1 MTRANLTLTVDEDL
15 LRRARIRAVTEGTS
29 INAVVREHLE
39 RYAGA
44 SPAARAIDAL
54 LSLSDATEAG
64 SGPSG
69 RSWTREELYDRGPS
83 RDR

>member
-1 MTRANLTLTVDEDL
+1 MTRSNLTLTIDEDL

-29 INAVVREHLE
+29 VNAIVREHLE

-44 SPAARAIDAL
+44 SPAARAIEGL
-54 LSLSDATEAG
+54 LSLSDASDAG

-69 RSWTREELYDRGPS
+69 RTWTREELYERGPS